1 MSEPRSRGFP
11 GERGKCAL
19 IINRKKI
26 GPKGSGGEK
35 ISRSRNMSKDIQAVT
50 GLLRQAQAGDRA
62 ALDELLPLVYRE
74 LRGIAARQLA
84 GERPG
89 HTLQATAL
97 VNEAYLRLVDQHSV
111 DWRNRAHFF
120 SIAAET
126 MRRVLVNHAISRRA
140 EKRGAGVTLLPLDE
154 ATSFSDRREV
164 DLILLD
170 ETLTRLATLD
180 SVQARIVEMKFFAG
194 LSNEEVAEVLSI
206 SESTVKREW
215 RSAKA
220 WLAMQLI

>member
-1 MSEPRSRGFP
+1 MTEESLQG
-11 GERGKCAL
+11 
-19 IINRKKI
+19 
-26 GPKGSGGEK
+26 
-35 ISRSRNMSKDIQAVT
+35 VT
-50 GLLRQAQAGDRA
+50 SLLRQAQVGDRA

-74 LRGIAARQLA
+74 LRGIASRQLA

-89 HTLQATAL
+89 HTLQPTAL

-126 MRRVLVNHAISRRA
+126 MRRVLVNHALGRRA
-140 EKRGAGVTLLPLDE
+140 EKRGAGQTLLALDE
-154 ATSFSDRREV
+154 AASFPERREV

-170 ETLTRLATLD
+170 EALTRLAAFD
-180 SVQARIVEMKFFAG
+180 RAQARIVEMKFFAG
-194 LSNEEVAEVLSI
+194 LSNEEVAEVLST

-220 WLAMQLI
+220 WLAAQLT